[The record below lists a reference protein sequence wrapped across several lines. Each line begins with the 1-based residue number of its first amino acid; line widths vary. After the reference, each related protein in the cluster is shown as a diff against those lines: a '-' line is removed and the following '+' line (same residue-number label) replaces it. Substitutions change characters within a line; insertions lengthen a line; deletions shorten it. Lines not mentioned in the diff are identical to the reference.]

1 MLIHSLPWRLRTAD
15 RRENGCERAAVKAS
29 GRQNSL
35 KNLVFLFISQT
46 SDYQAITHIQTK
58 FEQTRLSAV
67 TYKSCTICIPFRY
80 YSRICFYCD
89 EKKIKSLWV
98 LIWLL
103 RSP

>member
-46 SDYQAITHIQTK
+46 SGYQAITHIQTK

-67 TYKSCTICIPFRY
+67 TTSHARFVSFSGIIQEFSFIVMRRKSNRFVY
-80 YSRICFYCD
+80 
-89 EKKIKSLWV
+89 
-98 LIWLL
+98 
-103 RSP
+103 